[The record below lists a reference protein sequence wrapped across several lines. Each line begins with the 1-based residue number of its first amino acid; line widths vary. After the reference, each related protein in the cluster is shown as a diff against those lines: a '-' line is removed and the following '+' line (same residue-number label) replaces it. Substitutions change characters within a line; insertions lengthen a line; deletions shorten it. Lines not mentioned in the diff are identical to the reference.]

1 MSPTITKME
10 VWPVA
15 GCDCM
20 ELNLSGAH
28 APYFTRNVV
37 VLYADNGE
45 TGVGEVPGGQKI
57 TKALEECIPLVV
69 GTKVAEYKS
78 TLLKV
83 KKYLDAK
90 GEEDVRGNQ
99 TFDLRTGVHV
109 VTAIEAPCLD
119 LLGKHLGVP
128 VCELLGEGQQRD
140 KVRMLGYL
148 FFVGDRNKTDLPY
161 LSEPD
166 SDCEWYRIRHEEAL
180 TAESIVA
187 FAKATKEKYGFEDF
201 KLKGGVLPGNEE
213 MDVIRAL
220 KKEFPHARIDLDPN
234 GGWLLEQAV
243 KYVEGM
249 QGILTYCEDPCGA
262 EGVYSGREIMS
273 EFRRRTGFPTAT
285 NMIATDWREVGHSL
299 ESQAVDIILAD
310 PHFWTMAGSV
320 RVGQMCHDFG
330 YTWGSHSNNHF
341 DITLTT
347 FAHVAAAAPGSPTAL
362 DTHWIWQEGLER
374 LTKEPLQIVDGCVA
388 VPKKPGLGVEA
399 DMDQIKKANQLY
411 LENCLGARNDA
422 MGMQYLIPGWKF
434 DPKRPCLVR

>member
-1 MSPTITKME
+1 MSPIIQKME

-15 GCDCM
+15 GKDCM

-45 TGVGEVPGGQKI
+45 MGVGEVPGGKKI
-57 TKALEECIPLVV
+57 TAALEECIPLVE

-83 KKYLDAK
+83 KKHLDSK

-109 VTAIEAPCLD
+109 ITAIEAPCLD

-128 VCELLGEGQQRD
+128 VCELLGDGQQRD

-148 FFVGDRNKTDLPY
+148 FFVGDPNKTDLPY
-161 LSEPD
+161 DHELD
-166 SDCEWYRIRHEEAL
+166 SDCERYKIRHEEAL
-180 TAESIVA
+180 TADKIVA
-187 FAKATKEKYGFEDF
+187 FAKATHAKYGFQDF

-220 KKEFPHARIDLDPN
+220 KKAFPEARIDLDPN

-243 KYVEGM
+243 EYVKGM
-249 QGILTYCEDPCGA
+249 KGILTYCEDPCGA

-273 EFRRRTGFPTAT
+273 EFRRRTGFPPAT
-285 NMIATDWREVGHSL
+285 NMIATDWREVSHSL

-341 DITLTT
+341 DISLAMFTQ
-347 FAHVAAAAPGSPTAL
+347 VGAAVPGEYNAL
-362 DTHWIWQEGLER
+362 DTHWIWQEGIER

-388 VPKKPGLGVEA
+388 VPKKPGLGIDV
-399 DMDQIKKANQLY
+399 DMDQVKKAHQVY
-411 LENCLGARNDA
+411 LDNCLGGRDDSV
-422 MGMQYLIPGWKF
+422 GMQYLIPGWKF

>member
-1 MSPTITKME
+1 MSPVIKKME

-15 GCDCM
+15 GKDCM

-28 APYFTRNVV
+28 APFFTRNVV

-45 TGVGEVPGGQKI
+45 MGVGEVPGGKKI
-57 TKALEECIPLVV
+57 TAALEECIPLVE

-83 KKYLDAK
+83 KKYLDSK

-109 VTAIEAPCLD
+109 ITAIEAPCLD

-128 VCELLGEGQQRD
+128 VCELLGDGQQRD

-148 FFVGDRNKTDLPY
+148 FFVGDRKKTDLPY
-161 LSEPD
+161 DAEPD

-180 TAESIVA
+180 DADSIVA
-187 FAKATKEKYGFEDF
+187 FAKAAHEKYGFQDF

-220 KKEFPHARIDLDPN
+220 KKAFPEARIDLDPN

-243 KYVEGM
+243 EYVKGM
-249 QGILTYCEDPCGA
+249 KGILTYCEDPCGA

-285 NMIATDWREVGHSL
+285 NMIATDWREVSHSL

-341 DITLTT
+341 DISLAMFTQ
-347 FAHVAAAAPGSPTAL
+347 VGAAVPGEYNAL

-374 LTKEPLQIVDGCVA
+374 LTKEPLQIVDGCIA
-388 VPKKPGLGVEA
+388 VPKKPGLGIEA
-399 DMDQIKKANQLY
+399 DMDQIRKAHQVY
-411 LENCLGARNDA
+411 LDNCLGGRDDSV
-422 MGMQYLIPGWKF
+422 GMQYLIPGWKF